1 MQDLTK
7 GNEFKTLFLF
17 SLPIFIGNIFQQFYN
32 MADSIIVG
40 RVLGKENLAAVGFCF
55 QINLILIA
63 LSMGLTMGAG
73 ILISR
78 YFGAKEQEKIHTAI
92 DTNFLFSAI
101 LSVTVCICGILLS
114 PAILRLFQVPDDTAV
129 YAVIYLRIIFVGA
142 IPTFL
147 YNTITH
153 ILRGLG
159 DSKSPV
165 YFLIGATLIN
175 IGLDILFVKYL
186 SFGIAGAAIA
196 TVISQLF
203 SFVGSF
209 LYMRLRYT
217 DYRIHLLRAD
227 FQPAILK
234 ASLKIG
240 IPSMMQQLFRSIGFM
255 TLQGMVNSFGSNCMA
270 AYAATTKIDS
280 FAQLPSMNL
289 SQALANFTAQ
299 NRGARREDRARRGF
313 RAALIMG
320 LSISVLISCIVVPT
334 APHLVGLF
342 TKDAAVIEIGRTYLK
357 IVGISYVIEALMQV
371 LNGILLGYEKPMV
384 PLMSTIVSLL
394 LMQVP
399 AAFLLSQ
406 FTDFSYVGIWM
417 ATPFGWAGGVAIR
430 IFYYRRHVS
439 PKHRKTDSTA
449 V

>member
-7 GNEFKTLFLF
+7 GDEFKVLFFF
-17 SLPIFIGNIFQQFYN
+17 SLPILIGNVFQQFYN
-32 MADSIIVG
+32 LADSIIVG

-63 LSMGLTMGAG
+63 LSMGLTMGVG

-78 YFGAKEQEKIHTAI
+78 YFGAKDFTQIGTAI
-92 DTNFLFSAI
+92 DTNFRFSLI
-101 LSVTVCICGILLS
+101 LSVIVCLCGLLLS
-114 PAILRLFQVPDDTAV
+114 PAILKLFQVPADTAGF
-129 YAVIYLRIIFVGA
+129 ALIYLRIIFLGA

-147 YNTITH
+147 YNTITN

-175 IGLDILFVKYL
+175 ISLDLLFVKQMN
-186 SFGIAGAAIA
+186 FGIAGAAVA
-196 TVISQLF
+196 TVISQTF
-203 SFVGSF
+203 SFVGS
-209 LYMRLRYT
+209 
-217 DYRIHLLRAD
+217 LLWMHAKYKEYPIRVLHGTYESAV
-227 FQPAILK
+227 LK
-234 ASLKIG
+234 ESLKIG

-280 FAQLPSMNL
+280 FAQLPAMNL
-289 SQALANFTAQ
+289 GQALSNFTAQ
-299 NRGARREDRARRGF
+299 NRGAHREDRARRGF
-313 RAALIMG
+313 RAALILG
-320 LSISVLISCIVVPT
+320 LSISITISCIVVPS
-334 APHLVGLF
+334 APFLIRLF
-342 TKDAAVIEIGRTYLK
+342 GSDPAVIEIGCTYLK
-357 IVGISYVIEALMQV
+357 IVGVSYGIEALMQI
-371 LNGILLGYEKPMV
+371 LNGILLGYEKPFI
-384 PLMSTIVSLL
+384 PLMSTIVSLC

-406 FTDFSYVGIWM
+406 FTDFGSTGIWM

-430 IFYYRRHVS
+430 IFYYMRNVS
-439 PKHRKTDSTA
+439 PKYRKSA
-449 V
+449 

>member
-7 GNEFKTLFLF
+7 GNVFKTLFFF
-17 SLPIFIGNIFQQFYN
+17 SLPILIGNVFQQFYN

-63 LSMGLTMGAG
+63 LSMGLTMGVG

-78 YFGAKEQEKIHTAI
+78 HFGAREHEKIGTAI
-92 DTNFLFSAI
+92 DTNFLFSLI
-101 LSVTVCICGILLS
+101 LSIFVCICGILLS
-114 PAILRLFQVPDDTAV
+114 PAILKLFQVPADTSVFAI
-129 YAVIYLRIIFVGA
+129 IYLRIIFLGA

-147 YNTITH
+147 YNTITN

-165 YFLIGATLIN
+165 YFLIGSTLIN
-175 IGLDILFVKYL
+175 IALDILFVKHIGL
-186 SFGIAGAAIA
+186 GIAGAAIA

-209 LYMRLRYT
+209 IYMRIRYT
-217 DYRIHLLRAD
+217 NYRIHLLHAD
-227 FQPAILK
+227 FQGLVLK
-234 ASLKIG
+234 ESLKIG

-255 TLQGMVNSFGSNCMA
+255 TLQGMVNGFGSNCMA

-280 FAQLPSMNL
+280 FAQLPAMNL
-289 SQALANFTAQ
+289 GQALSNFTAQ
-299 NRGARREDRARRGF
+299 NRGAHREDRARKGF

-320 LSISVLISCIVVPT
+320 MSISITISCIVVPT
-334 APHLVGLF
+334 APLLTRLF
-342 TKDAAVIEIGRTYLK
+342 TTDAAVIDIGCTYLR
-357 IVGISYVIEALMQV
+357 IVGVCYGIEALMQI
-371 LNGILLGYEKPMV
+371 LNGILLGYEKPFI
-384 PLMSTIVSLL
+384 PLISTIVSLC

-399 AAFLLSQ
+399 AAFLLSH
-406 FTDFSYVGIWM
+406 FTSFGYTGIWM
-417 ATPFGWAGGVAIR
+417 ATPFGWTGGVAIR
-430 IFYYRRHVS
+430 IFYYIRHVS
-439 PKHRKTDSTA
+439 PNHRKIRQ
-449 V
+449 

>member
-7 GNEFKTLFLF
+7 GNEFKVLFFF
-17 SLPIFIGNIFQQFYN
+17 SLPILIGNVFQQFYN
-32 MADSIIVG
+32 LADSIIVG

-63 LSMGLTMGAG
+63 LSMGLTMGVG

-78 YFGAKEQEKIHTAI
+78 YFGAKDFTQIGTAI
-92 DTNFLFSAI
+92 DTNFRFSLI
-101 LSVTVCICGILLS
+101 LSVIVCLCGLLLS
-114 PAILRLFQVPDDTAV
+114 PAILKLFQVPADTAGF
-129 YAVIYLRIIFVGA
+129 ALIYLRIIFLGA

-147 YNTITH
+147 YNTITN

-175 IGLDILFVKYL
+175 ISLDLLFVKQMN
-186 SFGIAGAAIA
+186 FGIAGAAVA
-196 TVISQLF
+196 TVISQTF
-203 SFVGSF
+203 SFVGS
-209 LYMRLRYT
+209 
-217 DYRIHLLRAD
+217 LLWMHAKYKEYPIRVLHGTYESTV
-227 FQPAILK
+227 LK
-234 ASLKIG
+234 ESLKIG

-280 FAQLPSMNL
+280 FAQLPAMNL
-289 SQALANFTAQ
+289 GQALSNFTAQ
-299 NRGARREDRARRGF
+299 NRGAHREDRARRGF
-313 RAALIMG
+313 RAALTLG
-320 LSISVLISCIVVPT
+320 LAISITISCIVVPS
-334 APHLVGLF
+334 APFLIRLF
-342 TKDAAVIEIGRTYLK
+342 GNDPAVIEIGCTYLK
-357 IVGISYVIEALMQV
+357 IVGVSYGIEALMQI
-371 LNGILLGYEKPMV
+371 LNGILLGYEKPFI
-384 PLMSTIVSLL
+384 PLISTIVSLC

-406 FTDFSYVGIWM
+406 FTDFGSTGIWM

-430 IFYYRRHVS
+430 IFYYMRNVS
-439 PKHRKTDSTA
+439 PKYRKSA
-449 V
+449 

>member
-7 GNEFKTLFLF
+7 GNEFKVLFFF
-17 SLPIFIGNIFQQFYN
+17 SLPILIGNVFQQFYN
-32 MADSIIVG
+32 LADSIIVG

-63 LSMGLTMGAG
+63 LSMGLTMGVG

-78 YFGAKEQEKIHTAI
+78 HFGAKDYTQIGVAI
-92 DTNFLFSAI
+92 DTNFRFSLI
-101 LSVTVCICGILLS
+101 LSIIVCLCGLLLS
-114 PAILRLFQVPDDTAV
+114 PAILKLFQVPADTAGF
-129 YAVIYLRIIFVGA
+129 ALIYLRIIFLGA

-147 YNTITH
+147 YNTITN

-175 IGLDILFVKYL
+175 ISLDLLFVKQMN
-186 SFGIAGAAIA
+186 FGIAGAAVA
-196 TVISQLF
+196 TVISQTF
-203 SFVGSF
+203 SFVGS
-209 LYMRLRYT
+209 
-217 DYRIHLLRAD
+217 LLWMHAKYKEYSIRVLHGTYESTV
-227 FQPAILK
+227 LK
-234 ASLKIG
+234 ESLKIG

-280 FAQLPSMNL
+280 FAQLPAMNL
-289 SQALANFTAQ
+289 GQALSNFTAQ
-299 NRGARREDRARRGF
+299 NRGAHREDRARRGF
-313 RAALIMG
+313 RAALTLG
-320 LSISVLISCIVVPT
+320 LAISITISCIVVPS
-334 APHLVGLF
+334 APFLIRLF
-342 TKDAAVIEIGRTYLK
+342 GDDPAVIEIGCTYLK
-357 IVGISYVIEALMQV
+357 IVGVSYGIEALMQI
-371 LNGILLGYEKPMV
+371 LNGILLGYEKPFI
-384 PLMSTIVSLL
+384 PLMSTIVSLC

-406 FTDFSYVGIWM
+406 FTDFGSTGIWM

-430 IFYYRRHVS
+430 IFYYMRNVS
-439 PKHRKTDSTA
+439 PKYRKTA
-449 V
+449 